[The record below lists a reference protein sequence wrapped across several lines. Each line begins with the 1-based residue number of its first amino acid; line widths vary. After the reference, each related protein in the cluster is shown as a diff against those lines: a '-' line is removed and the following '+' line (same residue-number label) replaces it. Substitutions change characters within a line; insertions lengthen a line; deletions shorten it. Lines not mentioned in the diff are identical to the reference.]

1 MRAIVLVGGAGTR
14 LRPLTHRTPKQLAP
28 VLNRPL
34 LAHLLLH
41 LRAHGID
48 SITLAMTRTEGN
60 DAIRAVFGDG
70 AALGVRIDYAYEETP
85 LGSGGAIAT
94 AAAGWDEPFL
104 VCNGDIISDLDI
116 TAMAA
121 EHRRRDAELSISLH
135 KVEDPSPFGVVA
147 LDADGRIER
156 FVEKPSRDAAPS
168 RLINA
173 GTWLFQPALLAELD
187 GTRFNRVEDELFPAL
202 AAAGRAIV
210 GFHGPGY
217 WSDVGSP
224 EAYLAVNRDLLRG
237 AIPAR
242 LPANWPPS
250 AILTAGARIDARATI
265 SAPTLIGPESRVGTS
280 ARVEGPTVAGAGC
293 TLDRGAAVGGSVLW
307 DGVTIA
313 AGAAV
318 RDSILAGGV
327 TVEAGAVVES
337 AVIAHDVTVERGQRV
352 PPGTRVEPGTR
363 YAEAAH
369 A

>member
-41 LRAHGID
+41 LRAHGVD
-48 SITLAMTRTEGN
+48 AITLAMTRTPGS

-70 AALGVRIDYAYEETP
+70 DALGVRIDYAYEETP

-104 VCNGDIISDLDI
+104 VCNGDIITDLDI

-121 EHRRRDAELSISLH
+121 EHGRRDAELSISLH
-135 KVEDPSPFGVVA
+135 EVEDPSSFGVVA
-147 LDADGRIER
+147 LDPEGGITR
-156 FVEKPSRDAAPS
+156 FVEKPARDAAPS

-173 GTWLFQPALLAELD
+173 GTWLFEPALLAEMD
-187 GTRFNRVEDELFPAL
+187 ATRFNRVEDELFPAL
-202 AAAGRAIV
+202 AGAGRAIV
-210 GFHGPGY
+210 GFHRPGY

-224 EAYLAVNRDLLRG
+224 QAYLEVNRDLLRG

-242 LPANWPPS
+242 LPADWPRD
-250 AILTAGARIDARATI
+250 AILTAGARVDASAAI
-265 SAPTLIGPESRVGTS
+265 SAPTLIGPDSRVGGG
-280 ARVEGPTVAGAGC
+280 ARVDGPTVTGAGC
-293 TLDRGAAVGGSVLW
+293 ALDRDATVAASVLW
-307 DGVTIA
+307 DGVTIV
-313 AGAAV
+313 AGATV
-318 RDSILAGGV
+318 RDSILASGV

-337 AVIAHDVTVERGQRV
+337 AVIAHEVTVERGQRV
-352 PPGTRVEPGTR
+352 PPGTHVEPGTR
-363 YAEAAH
+363 YAAA
-369 A
+369 ASA